1 MSKIKRFFTAM
12 ILITAVTALSAGEQK
27 TVTVRVDGLACPF
40 CAYGLEKR
48 LSKVE
53 GVQDVKIFVDEG
65 RAELEARQDG
75 FVDLEE
81 VEPAVRKAGFTP
93 RIIKVEVTGQVIDWN
108 GEPALL
114 VAGSQDRFLLDNTEL
129 IGKLQELLA
138 KQGRQ
143 SKVTVAGTLKEVVP
157 EGHHGHPLTLWLE
170 KYEIL

>member
-1 MSKIKRFFTAM
+1 M
-12 ILITAVTALSAGEQK
+12 ILAAPFGAAQVK
-27 TVTVRVDGLACPF
+27 KVTVEVDGLSCPF

-53 GVQDVKIFVDEG
+53 GIQDVKIFVDEG
-65 RAELEARQDG
+65 RAELEAKQDG
-75 FVDLEE
+75 PVDLEE

-114 VAGSQDRFLLDNTEL
+114 VVKSQDRFLLDNPEL

-138 KQGRQ
+138 NQDKQ
-143 SKVTVAGTLKEVVP
+143 SKVTVTGTLKEVVA

-170 KYEIL
+170 KYEIS

>member
-1 MSKIKRFFTAM
+1 MKKILFTLVLM
-12 ILITAVTALSAGEQK
+12 ILTAPFGAAQVKKVNVE
-27 TVTVRVDGLACPF
+27 VDGLSCPF
-40 CAYGLEKR
+40 CAFGLEKR

-53 GVQDVKIFVDEG
+53 GIRDVKIFVDEG
-65 RAELEARQDG
+65 RAELEARQDE

-81 VEPAVRKAGFTP
+81 IEPAVRKAGFTP
-93 RIIKVEVTGQVIDWN
+93 RIIRVEVTGQVIDWN

-114 VAGSQDRFLLDNTEL
+114 VAGSQDRFLLDNAEL

-143 SKVTVAGTLKEVVP
+143 SKVTVTGTLKEVVP

-170 KYEIL
+170 KYEIS